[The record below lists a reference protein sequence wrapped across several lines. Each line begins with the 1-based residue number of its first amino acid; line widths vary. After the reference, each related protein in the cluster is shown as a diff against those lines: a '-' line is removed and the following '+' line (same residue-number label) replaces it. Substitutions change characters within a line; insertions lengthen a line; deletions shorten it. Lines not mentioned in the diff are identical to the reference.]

1 MTRRFW
7 LYLLVPLLLA
17 ALGGA
22 LAFWLWTRP
31 APEARLEQMSI
42 NDTSIT
48 RVTPGV
54 HPKARVAIGVPQ
66 DQALTGK
73 QLLDLS
79 QAGEAELVQ
88 VILPPGDCSKQQQAM
103 DQALT
108 QLQEK
113 NRPWSPAS
121 APVPP
126 RPGAGWP
133 ARTMTSAGHLR
144 GLHPRTA

>member
-31 APEARLEQMSI
+31 APEARLEQLSI
-42 NDTSIT
+42 NGTSIT

-66 DQALTGK
+66 DQALTDK

-79 QAGEAELVQ
+79 QAAEAQMVQ
-88 VILPPGDCSKQQQAM
+88 VILPPNDCSKQQQA
-103 DQALT
+103 
-108 QLQEK
+108 
-113 NRPWSPAS
+113 SY
-121 APVPP
+121 
-126 RPGAGWP
+126 
-133 ARTMTSAGHLR
+133 
-144 GLHPRTA
+144 